1 MGTDDCVVFWFDM
14 WFNAAPPKKKTKK
27 NILLGEFSQICLPTH
42 PRVFVRFG
50 RTKGEIQVEKG
61 DFQADLGGFEWF
73 GPCLGISQV
82 NIFQQGSLLFVIKI

>member
-1 MGTDDCVVFWFDM
+1 MPVLGSLLTFALTSIKGRC
-14 WFNAAPPKKKTKK
+14 KKKRFFLETFPNCVKA
-27 NILLGEFSQICLPTH
+27 PTH